1 MNILFRCD
9 GSYQIGMGHVIR
21 CITLAETF
29 NEKFNSNVTFAMRE
43 SENAI
48 QIVEES
54 FKVLTPQS
62 NNHFNYYGWLLR
74 CIKEIDADILVLDV
88 RDCLSKEEL
97 KKIKRITNITI
108 ITIDDPEE
116 KRLESDMTF
125 YPPIPQL
132 KKWNW
137 NDFNGKLFSG
147 WEYVILRPE
156 FQQNYS
162 KLQKENFEI
171 LVAMGATDPHNITL
185 KIVNAIHNI
194 DNKLI
199 IKVLIG
205 NEFGNEK
212 ELNQFCKQVPN
223 KIIIVKNPKNV
234 AKTMSSS
241 DLAVISFGM
250 TAYEIAAL
258 NIPALYI
265 CISPD
270 HALSASAFVN
280 AGLGIS
286 LGLYDNLND
295 NFVQTELKNMIE
307 KKSEYYGKL
316 KERKLIDGHGAYR
329 TAELIIKEYS
339 RINAYG

>member
-1 MNILFRCD
+1 M
-9 GSYQIGMGHVIR
+9 R
-21 CITLAETF
+21 CIPLAETF
-29 NEKFNSNVTFAMRE
+29 NKKFNSNVTFAMRE
-43 SENAI
+43 SKNAI
-48 QIVEES
+48 QIVEKS
-54 FKVLTPQS
+54 FKVLTP
-62 NNHFNYYGWLLR
+62 NNNKNFYYSDWLIN
-74 CIKEIDADILVLDV
+74 CIKEINADILILDA
-88 RDCLSKEEL
+88 RDGLSKKEL
-97 KKIKRITNITI
+97 KNIKNITNVKI

-116 KRLESDMTF
+116 KRLEADMAF

-137 NDFNGKLFSG
+137 NNYSGKLYSG
-147 WEYVILRPE
+147 WEYVLLRSE

-171 LVAMGATDPHNITL
+171 LVAMGATDPHNMTL
-185 KIVNAIHNI
+185 KIVNTIHNI

-199 IKVLIG
+199 IKILIG
-205 NEFGNEK
+205 HEFGNKK
-212 ELNQFCKQVPN
+212 ELNQFCKQAPN
-223 KIIIVKNPKNV
+223 KMIIVKNPKNV
-234 AKTMSSS
+234 AKAMSSS

-250 TAYEIAAL
+250 TAYEVAAL

-295 NFVQTELKNMIE
+295 SLVQTELKNMIE

-316 KERKLIDGHGAYR
+316 KEKKLIDGHGAYR
-329 TAELIIKEYS
+329 TAELIIKEYL
-339 RINAYG
+339 RINACG